1 MSRPAPT
8 LITAECF
15 PTPDVVLRSN
25 EPTAQRIVR
34 EFADRQA
41 EAALSLHRMLTEVLP
56 TARDISARATAFS
69 TAFEA
74 AEDWRYRTAVAN
86 PHPSGRYDAAS
97 AEQFRTPIT
106 DDNPNLFRI
115 GEHER
120 FRDGAT
126 WDPATR
132 TYLGGAETPASRTMR
147 RIAAL
152 ITERFTQWP
161 GVDVVCNRV
170 TLPDGHGQA
179 AHGMRLLRGS
189 AAHNAAAVMVA
200 RVAARGGDTSR
211 IVTDGQLVYS
221 ASSPETDRRAI
232 FRSAMT
238 LLAQDHRTPAAALT
252 AWLQAA
258 YLLYQ
263 APRTKRGSDAATRT
277 FLIAAG
283 THLLSRPPVLLHDV
297 DLRAYVQPQD
307 HFMTELRAAQ
317 TGVQRMPSRETSRQ
331 RDTAT
336 HA

>member
-1 MSRPAPT
+1 M
-8 LITAECF
+8 
-15 PTPDVVLRSN
+15 
-25 EPTAQRIVR
+25 R
-34 EFADRQA
+34 EFAHCQA
-41 EAALSLHRMLTEVLP
+41 EAALSLHQSLTEVLP
-56 TARDISARATAFS
+56 TARDIDARATAFT

-86 PHPSGRYDAAS
+86 PHPTGRYGAAS

-120 FRDGAT
+120 LRDGAT

-147 RIAAL
+147 RIAEL
-152 ITERFTQWP
+152 IAARFTQSP
-161 GVDVVCNRV
+161 DVDVVCNRV
-170 TLPDGHGQA
+170 TLPDGQA

-211 IVTDGQLVYS
+211 IATDGQLLVYS

-238 LLAQDHRTPAAALT
+238 LLAQDHTTPAAALT

-263 APRTKRGSDAATRT
+263 APRTKRGSDATTRT

-283 THLLSRPPVLLHDV
+283 THRLSRPPVLLHDV

-307 HFMTELRAAQ
+307 QFMTELRAAQ
-317 TGVQRMPSRETSRQ
+317 ISVRRMPSRETSRQ
-331 RDTAT
+331 RDAAT